1 MNLLDV
7 NILVYAHREDAPNH
21 AAYLS
26 WLKKELT
33 SPRAFGFS
41 EFVAAGFLRVVTHP
55 EVFNSPS
62 PLGKALAFLAQ
73 VRGRPNCVSVV
84 PGHRHW
90 EIFEQ
95 LCRKTDV
102 KGNAITDAYFAAL
115 AIESGCIWVTT
126 NRNFQRFSGLNWRH
140 PLEKKPIF

>member
-21 AAYLS
+21 TAYHA
-26 WLKKELT
+26 WLKRELA

-41 EFVAAGFLRVVTHP
+41 EFVASGFLRVVTHP

-62 PLGKALAFLAQ
+62 PIGKALAFLD
-73 VRGRPNCVSVV
+73 RIRERPNCVSVV

-90 EIFEQ
+90 EIFTE
-95 LCRKTDV
+95 LCRSADV
-102 KGNAITDAYFAAL
+102 KGNAITDAYYAAM
-115 AIESGCIWVTT
+115 AIESGCVWVTT
-126 NRNFQRFSGLNWRH
+126 NRNFQRFPGLEWRH
-140 PLEKKPIF
+140 PLEKKPVF

>member
-21 AAYLS
+21 AAYHA
-26 WLKKELT
+26 WLKNEVT

-41 EFVAAGFLRVVTHP
+41 DFVAAGFLRIVTHP

-62 PLGKALAFLAQ
+62 PVARALTFLSQ
-73 VRGRPNCVSVV
+73 IREQPNCVSVV

-90 EIFEQ
+90 GIFMD
-95 LCRKTDV
+95 LCRKIDV

-115 AIESGCIWVTT
+115 AIESGCVWVTT
-126 NRNFQRFSGLNWRH
+126 DRSFRRFPGLEWRH